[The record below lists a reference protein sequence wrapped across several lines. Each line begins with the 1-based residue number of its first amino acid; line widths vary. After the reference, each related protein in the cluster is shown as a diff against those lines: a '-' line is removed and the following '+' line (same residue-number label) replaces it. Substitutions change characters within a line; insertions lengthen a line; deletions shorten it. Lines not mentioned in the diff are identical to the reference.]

1 MKQVIEKEGK
11 VYDFQKFKTVRS
23 FGREVYND
31 NLALDDAFDEQ
42 VTLKDK
48 IDKFKEFMKPQIN
61 ENREL
66 TFLKTQ
72 IDILREDK
80 KFLMSM
86 KVG

>member
-66 TFLKTQ
+66 TFFKTQ
-72 IDILREDK
+72 IDTLREDK
-80 KFLMSM
+80 KFLMSI

>member
-72 IDILREDK
+72 IDILREEK

>member
-11 VYDFQKFKTVRS
+11 VYDFQKSKTVRS

-61 ENREL
+61 ENRQL